1 MKKNTLLTILILLVL
16 GVIAF
21 AVIGKS
27 KGWIGGVKPIEVDFS
42 DVNRG
47 KIIELVTASGAIQPE
62 VEVNISPEVPGE
74 IIKLTIMEGDSV
86 SEGDLLVQIRPDNY
100 INALERARATYNQ
113 QLANYSSSK
122 SNLARSEAQYLKSEL
137 EYNRQKKLYEQKVI
151 SDSDYEVAQTNYK
164 ISVQDL
170 ESSKQNVKASQYVVK
185 SASASVDDAEENL
198 RKTSILAPMTGT
210 VSKLSVE
217 LGERV
222 VGTSQMAGTELL
234 RVANLNKMEVKVDVN
249 ENDIVRVSLG
259 DDVVIDV
266 DSYTNL
272 EIKFKGIVTEIASTA
287 NPKVSADAVTE
298 FEVKIR
304 ILNES
309 FLDLQEDGIVNP
321 FKPGMTASV
330 EIITQVKEDILI
342 VPISSVTTKNEKDS
356 LGKEIIQQIIYVNA
370 DNKAKIKEIKTG
382 ISDFENI
389 EILSGLSE
397 GDEIIS
403 GPYIAISKQLK
414 DNAKIIE
421 KEKPKKDRDGSKKES
436 SDEEKS
442 GVSVEVEVN

>member
-1 MKKNTLLTILILLVL
+1 MKKNTVLIFLLILIFVTIIV
-16 GVIAF
+16 VI
-21 AVIGKS
+21 VGRS
-27 KGWIGGVKPIEVDFS
+27 QGWLGGVKPIEVEFS
-42 DVNRG
+42 DVSRG

-86 SEGDLLVQIRPDNY
+86 SEGTLLVQIRPDNY

-113 QLANYSSSK
+113 QLANYSSAK

-151 SDSDYEVAQTNYK
+151 SDSDYEVALTNYK

-170 ESSKQNVKASQYVVK
+170 ESSKQNVKASQYIVK

-198 RKTSILAPMTGT
+198 SKTSILAPMTGT

-234 RVANLNKMEVKVDVN
+234 RVADLNKMEVKVDVN
-249 ENDIVRVSLG
+249 ENDIVRVNLG
-259 DDVVIDV
+259 DEVIIDV

-272 EIKFKGIVTEIASTA
+272 EKKFKGIVTEIASTA
-287 NPKVSADAVTE
+287 NPKATSDAVTE

-309 FLDLQEDGIVNP
+309 FLDLKKDGIVNP

-356 LGKEIIQQIIYVNA
+356 LGKEIIKQIIYVNA
-370 DNKAKIKEIKTG
+370 DDKAIVTEITTG

-397 GDEIIS
+397 GDQIIS

-414 DNAKIIE
+414 DDAIISE
-421 KEKPKKDRDGSKKES
+421 KEKPKKDRDGSKKKS

-442 GVSVEVEVN
+442 NVSVEVEVN